1 VTVLLLLHRWLGIAG
16 GALFVLWFASGIA
29 MMYVRMPEV
38 TAAER
43 LACAAP
49 IDPARVRVGLDA
61 AARAAAAAPDAAVA
75 LRMLGARPVYAF
87 GVAGTTVFADDG
99 SVLAAVTADDAL
111 AFGQVFLGP
120 GSAPLSYGELV
131 ALPDQ
136 WTLQNRAHLPLHRLR
151 AEDVAGTDV
160 YVSSVTGEV
169 VMQTTGRS
177 RGLAY
182 LGPVPHWLYLPV
194 LRRNGSLWSQVVVAL
209 SALGCVAC
217 LSGLAVG
224 VWRLSAG
231 RRYRRDGRPTIT
243 PYSGWLR
250 WHHYAGLAFGV
261 VTFTWTFSGMLSMDP
276 FPQLSTG
283 GATPAQRQAVEGA
296 DTGLD
301 GEALDAATVA
311 AGVSAAAARLS
322 PRELVLARVA
332 GRRYWIAS
340 ETPDRSVL
348 VAADRPGGPAIERF
362 PSAEIEALGRAAAPA
377 PIADV
382 VWLDGDDGYYRSR
395 DAPRPLPVL
404 RIRSGDR
411 DGTWVYLDPR
421 TGSIVQVLRRPDRVN
436 RWLYHG
442 LHSLDAAW
450 LWHRRPLWDVTVIGL
465 SLGGLALALTSAT
478 PGWRRVWKL
487 LASVP
492 ARVYRQKTRGNRV
505 LE

>member
-1 VTVLLLLHRWLGIAG
+1 MTVLLLVHRWLGIAG
-16 GALFVLWFASGIA
+16 GALFALWFASGIA

-43 LACAAP
+43 LARAAP

-61 AARAAAAAPDAAVA
+61 AARAAAAAPDAAVT

-87 GVAGTTVFADDG
+87 GAAGTTVFADDG

-111 AFGQVFLGP
+111 ALGRVFLGP

-151 AEDVAGTDV
+151 AGDVAGTDL
-160 YVSSVTGEV
+160 YVSSVTGDV
-169 VMQTTGRS
+169 VMQTTGRFE
-177 RGLAY
+177 GLAY

-194 LRRNGSLWSQVVVAL
+194 LRRNGPLWSQVVVAL

-296 DTGLD
+296 DTGLG
-301 GEALDAATVA
+301 GEALDAGTVA

-322 PRELVLARVA
+322 PRELVLARVGGRRRPDRVRDAGSQRAGGRGPARWAGDRALSIGRDRSAGAGRGASADCRRRVA
-332 GRRYWIAS
+332 GRRRRLLP
-340 ETPDRSVL
+340 EP
-348 VAADRPGGPAIERF
+348 
-362 PSAEIEALGRAAAPA
+362 
-377 PIADV
+377 
-382 VWLDGDDGYYRSR
+382 

-478 PGWRRVWKL
+478 PGWRRV
-487 LASVP
+487 P
-492 ARVYRQKTRGNRV
+492 ARPRS
-505 LE
+505 